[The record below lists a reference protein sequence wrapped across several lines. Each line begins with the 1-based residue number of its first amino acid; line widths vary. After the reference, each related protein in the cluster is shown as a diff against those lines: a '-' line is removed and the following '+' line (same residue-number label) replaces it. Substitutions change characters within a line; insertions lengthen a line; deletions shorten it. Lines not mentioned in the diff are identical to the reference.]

1 MKQRNMA
8 SLVLGIFFMIVFV
21 LYITKPSDAFLAYTN
36 LVIAIG
42 FLVRWWFVPKNPIK
56 PN

>member
-8 SLVLGIFFMIVFV
+8 WLVLGIFFMVMFV
-21 LYITKPSDAFLAYTN
+21 LDITKPDNAFLAYTN